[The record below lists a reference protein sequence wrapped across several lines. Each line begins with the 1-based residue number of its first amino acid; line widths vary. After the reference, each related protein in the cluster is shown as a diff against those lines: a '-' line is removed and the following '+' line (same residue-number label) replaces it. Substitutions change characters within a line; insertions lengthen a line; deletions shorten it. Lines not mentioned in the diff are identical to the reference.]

1 MRKLALNVAHMSAWI
16 SCREV
21 DHREQPCVHIDP
33 GQQQSPRVDGCVR
46 GWRAVDESLA
56 SMKSALRAD
65 VTQST
70 LLLRLTLGRRTSDE
84 LARPPA

>member
-1 MRKLALNVAHMSAWI
+1 
-16 SCREV
+16 
-21 DHREQPCVHIDP
+21 
-33 GQQQSPRVDGCVR
+33 
-46 GWRAVDESLA
+46 
-56 SMKSALRAD
+56 MKSALRAD